1 VKHAGAYGR
10 EGFFFAA
17 EAEAEEDVDVDD
29 DADEDEV
36 VVYEA
41 GSF

>member
-1 VKHAGAYGR
+1 VRHAGTYGR

-29 DADEDEV
+29 DADED